1 MVDERI
7 EPVLRAHLTMS
18 RRGLLVL
25 LIAILLPWTLVTY
38 LVTRYQPP
46 VPGSGS
52 KPVAA
57 TRVVGSPALRDSV
70 VRLQPCR
77 PGPWGKLDMVR
88 INLEPP
94 EEFIPKGWEEP
105 RTTTWH
111 FVGMDASSVA
121 GVFDSAGLD
130 DSMKATLQNRSH
142 WSATAAGIDVTPPD
156 EVLTTMP
163 PAPRERIY
171 AVLAKFPENLTQST
185 PYCFKPDL
193 IDERFANS
201 TLSPE
206 RIAFLRRMM
215 YPRGTLLLFSD
226 MFAALNATTNRSEK
240 IEMIKTISRMRTMIL
255 RLHLDETSD
264 VNAMVEYWGKGG
276 RAKDLRPLLESLAR
290 VPEGCPIDIV
300 HLLPRFARLRLY
312 TFPLPSDT
320 EASTHQDCHWSS
332 FNFFSEPPNPDY
344 GRTDLVVQMLERDYF
359 KLPGAPS
366 FGDIVFFTL
375 PSGDVIHSAVY
386 LADDIVF
393 TKNGPTSEQ
402 PWMLMSI
409 ADLMAVY
416 TATRSPNEPL
426 AVVYWRRK
434 DM

>member
-1 MVDERI
+1 
-7 EPVLRAHLTMS
+7 MS

-25 LIAILLPWTLVTY
+25 LIAILLPWILVTY
-38 LVTRYQPP
+38 LVTRSSIPTTTRDTRQVPP
-46 VPGSGS
+46 RVEGKRP
-52 KPVAA
+52 AA
-57 TRVVGSPALRDSV
+57 QDAV

-111 FVGMDASSVA
+111 FVGMDASAVA
-121 GVFDSAGLD
+121 GVFDTSGLD
-130 DSMKATLQNRSH
+130 DATKAALQDRTR
-142 WSATAAGIDVTPPD
+142 WTATAAGIDVTPPD
-156 EVLTTMP
+156 DVLVSMP

-171 AVLAKFPENLTQST
+171 TVLAKFPENLTQAT

-226 MFAALNATTNRSEK
+226 MFAALNATTNRDEK
-240 IEMIKTISRMRTMIL
+240 MEMIKTISRMRTMIL
-255 RLHLDETSD
+255 RLHLDETTD
-264 VNAMVEYWGKGG
+264 ANAMVDYWGKGG

-290 VPEGCPIDIV
+290 VPDGCPIDIV

-332 FNFFSEPPNPDY
+332 FNFFNEPPNPDF

-409 ADLMAVY
+409 ADLMAIY
-416 TATRSPNEPL
+416 AATRSPNEPL
-426 AVVYWRRK
+426 SVVYWRRK
-434 DM
+434 DL